1 MDKFS
6 VEALSALPDETL
18 VSLCKDQPRAFEIL
32 SERYRN
38 TVAALSRSFA
48 GTPADREDYAQ
59 EGLLGLLAAV
69 SAYQQGRGAS
79 FRTYAVICIRNRMRN
94 VFEKEHSAS
103 AAGSSQAA
111 LSLDDPENDAG
122 ELLTDG
128 ADTPEQIFLEKERIS
143 ELYAKLSDVLSKQE
157 REIFWRS
164 VSGLSYEQ
172 IADRMQI
179 SVKSVDNAMQRARR
193 KLRAVWSQKDPAAD
207 PCAEPQ

>member
-6 VEALSALPDETL
+6 VEALASLPDETL
-18 VSLCKDQPRAFEIL
+18 VALCKDQPQAFEVL

-38 TVAALSRSFA
+38 TVAAFSKSFA

-69 SAYQQGRGAS
+69 SAYQEGRGAS
-79 FRTYAVICIRNRMRN
+79 FRTFAVICIRNRMRN
-94 VFEKEHSAS
+94 IFEKEHAAS
-103 AAGSSQAA
+103 AACSPQAA
-111 LSLDDPENDAG
+111 VSLDDPENGAG
-122 ELLTDG
+122 EIPADL
-128 ADTPEQIFLEKERIS
+128 ADTPDQIFLEKERIS

-172 IADRMQI
+172 IAERMRI

-193 KLRAVWSQKDPAAD
+193 KLRAVWSKKNAAAEH
-207 PCAEPQ
+207 CAEQQ